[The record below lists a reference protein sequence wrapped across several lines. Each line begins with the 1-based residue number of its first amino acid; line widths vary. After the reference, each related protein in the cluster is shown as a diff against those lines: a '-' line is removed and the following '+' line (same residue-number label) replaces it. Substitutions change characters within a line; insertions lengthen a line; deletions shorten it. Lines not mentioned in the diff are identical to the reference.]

1 MSYTHLYGNLTVM
14 ANSLTNPDKLR
25 QLIIDNDYSTNLGLT
40 KEEVQSLSSDL
51 LVQKVNDFLTSMQ
64 STLYP
69 LGLHALGQ
77 SWSEADLAST
87 VSAMLSYDYVL
98 ENNQGTLNL
107 FTELS
112 NYYYSKGYNQLSAL
126 EREFIL
132 NKSYDIVK
140 ALIYWDVGTVN
151 GVLIGENEKFNNP
164 NFLACL
170 NLAKKYIDLINFS
183 VSNELAAM
191 VDGLN
196 GRYVPV
202 GEGGELVVKP
212 AILPTGKNMFQDQ
225 SSELPTMEAWEY
237 AKTLA
242 LLTLADLNDTTEKI
256 IMGIWC
262 VETARDDGALVST
275 VLYLLGMKPVWTDSS
290 SAGYDDEGNPTG
302 KKVSPM
308 PEVIRL
314 DDLTRPDGWDKKRI
328 DVTVITSGLFRD
340 LYSSQSILM
349 DNAYRVALARSYLAI
364 INNQTLMNSEKGQYL
379 REALE
384 GVIRSINYYGVS
396 NEPLDSNYVA
406 QHWIEDTLYYKDVG
420 YNPTYAGECAITRI
434 FAPPNGDYGAGISK
448 LVSMSW
454 TWNDTS
460 ELADFYLGRM
470 GNMYSKKYWGDTNPL
485 VFLKALSNSDTIVA
499 SRNTNQYGV
508 LDNDDFFDYW
518 GGLSMTVEEI
528 SGKAPKFNVL
538 MYANKNSAYISSL
551 EEVMYQEIAA
561 RYTRPSAV
569 TDDLW
574 NRIYN
579 TYYNDKYGIGVKDW
593 LMSGNN
599 AYSLISMSGTM
610 LTTIHDGYWNADK
623 ATISDIANT
632 WAQATI
638 QNGVACCDCSCG
650 NIAMMQWAVQYVNP
664 DILAQ
669 LLPKL
674 YQATKNPV
682 FKNNTQSVQPPEADS
697 STNQKEASSQNPVKG
712 STSSSTIAS
721 NSSSTTTQATAQ
733 NGDNAQGEAFSN
745 VGAGSES
752 VEAGS
757 SQSEGADVKKSVEI
771 NPITSQSASEV
782 GLSLAAV
789 LAILCLIMVVAVGY
803 FRNEDDKD
811 KVQDLDK
818 LFNEKL

>member
-1 MSYTHLYGNLTVM
+1 
-14 ANSLTNPDKLR
+14 
-25 QLIIDNDYSTNLGLT
+25 
-40 KEEVQSLSSDL
+40 
-51 LVQKVNDFLTSMQ
+51 
-64 STLYP
+64 
-69 LGLHALGQ
+69 
-77 SWSEADLAST
+77 
-87 VSAMLSYDYVL
+87 
-98 ENNQGTLNL
+98 
-107 FTELS
+107 
-112 NYYYSKGYNQLSAL
+112 
-126 EREFIL
+126 
-132 NKSYDIVK
+132 
-140 ALIYWDVGTVN
+140 
-151 GVLIGENEKFNNP
+151 
-164 NFLACL
+164 
-170 NLAKKYIDLINFS
+170 
-183 VSNELAAM
+183 
-191 VDGLN
+191 
-196 GRYVPV
+196 
-202 GEGGELVVKP
+202 
-212 AILPTGKNMFQDQ
+212 
-225 SSELPTMEAWEY
+225 
-237 AKTLA
+237 
-242 LLTLADLNDTTEKI
+242 
-256 IMGIWC
+256 MG
-262 VETARDDGALVST
+262 
-275 VLYLLGMKPVWTDSS
+275 
-290 SAGYDDEGNPTG
+290 
-302 KKVSPM
+302 
-308 PEVIRL
+308 
-314 DDLTRPDGWDKKRI
+314 
-328 DVTVITSGLFRD
+328 
-340 LYSSQSILM
+340 
-349 DNAYRVALARSYLAI
+349 
-364 INNQTLMNSEKGQYL
+364 
-379 REALE
+379 
-384 GVIRSINYYGVS
+384 SINYYGVS

-406 QHWIEDTLYYKDVG
+406 QHWIEDTLYYKSVG
-420 YNPTYAGECAITRI
+420 YNASYAGECAITRI

-460 ELADFYLGRM
+460 ELSDFYLGRM
-470 GNMYSKKYWGDTNPL
+470 GNMYSKNYWGDTNPL
-485 VFLKALSNSDTIVA
+485 VFLRALSNSDTIVA

-561 RYTRPSAV
+561 RYDNPDWIKGMMNEGYSGARYMSNKFVSNLHGWQVTRPSAV

-682 FKNNTQSVQPPEADS
+682 FANNTQSAQPPETE
-697 STNQKEASSQNPVKG
+697 STNNQKEASSQNPVKG
-712 STSSSTIAS
+712 STSSATVAT
-721 NSSSTTTQATAQ
+721 NSSSTNAQTTSQ

-789 LAILCLIMVVAVGY
+789 IAILCLIMVVAVGY

>member
-1 MSYTHLYGNLTVM
+1 
-14 ANSLTNPDKLR
+14 
-25 QLIIDNDYSTNLGLT
+25 
-40 KEEVQSLSSDL
+40 
-51 LVQKVNDFLTSMQ
+51 
-64 STLYP
+64 
-69 LGLHALGQ
+69 
-77 SWSEADLAST
+77 
-87 VSAMLSYDYVL
+87 ML
-98 ENNQGTLNL
+98 
-107 FTELS
+107 
-112 NYYYSKGYNQLSAL
+112 
-126 EREFIL
+126 
-132 NKSYDIVK
+132 
-140 ALIYWDVGTVN
+140 
-151 GVLIGENEKFNNP
+151 
-164 NFLACL
+164 
-170 NLAKKYIDLINFS
+170 
-183 VSNELAAM
+183 
-191 VDGLN
+191 DGLN

-202 GEGGELVVKP
+202 GEGGELVIKP

-225 SSELPTMEAWEY
+225 SSELPTMDAWDY
-237 AKTLA
+237 AKNLA

-262 VETARDDGALVST
+262 VETARDDGALVSV

-302 KKVSPM
+302 KKVNAM
-308 PEVIRL
+308 PEVIKL
-314 DDLTRPDGWDKKRI
+314 DDLTRPDGWAKKRI

-349 DNAYRVALARSYLAI
+349 DNAYRVALARSYLTITKDA
-364 INNQTLMNSEKGQYL
+364 TLMNSAHGKQL

-384 GVIRSINYYGVS
+384 GVMQSINYYGIY
-396 NEPLDSNYVA
+396 NEPLNSNYVA
-406 QHWIEDTLYYKDVG
+406 QHWIEDTLFYLSQG
-420 YNPTYAGECAITRI
+420 YNATYAGECAITRI

-470 GNMYSKKYWGDTNPL
+470 GNMYSKNYWGDTNPL
-485 VFLKALSNSDTIVA
+485 VFLRALSNSDTIVA

-518 GGLSMTVEEI
+518 GGLSMTVEDI

-538 MYANKNSAYISSL
+538 MYADKNNAYISSL
-551 EEVMYQEIAA
+551 EEVMYREIAA
-561 RYTRPSAV
+561 RYDNPDWIKGMMKEGYSGARYMSNKFVSNLHGWQVTRPSAV
-569 TDDLW
+569 SDGLW
-574 NRIYN
+574 DRIYD
-579 TYYNDKYGIGVKDW
+579 TYYKDKYNIGVKDW

-610 LTTIHDGYWNADK
+610 LTTIHDGYWKADK

-632 WAQATI
+632 WAQATV

-674 YQATKNPV
+674 YEATKNPV
-682 FKNNTQSVQPPEADS
+682 FKNNTQSTQPPETESKD
-697 STNQKEASSQNPVKG
+697 NQKEASTQNPVKG
-712 STSSSTIAS
+712 STSSSTVKT
-721 NSSSTTTQATAQ
+721 NSSSTTTQTTAQ
-733 NGDNAQGEAFSN
+733 SGDNAQGEAFSN

-752 VEAGS
+752 VQAGS
-757 SQSEGADVKKSVEI
+757 SSAEGADVKKSVEI
-771 NPITSQSASEV
+771 NPISSQSASEV
-782 GLSLAAV
+782 GLSIVAV

-818 LFNEKL
+818 LFNER